1 MKVVKLTERD
11 LSRIV
16 SRVLSEQLQ
25 VSDNT
30 QPTTS
35 SQTDGVPN
43 IFQSQTGNRP
53 EDIEFVN
60 SLLKRQGAVKN
71 SQGKINFP
79 CLDKLNQY
87 RTNKGGV
94 YIVGN
99 TTYKFFGNGEYRSW
113 STDTSKN
120 QTKGTWSCNS
130 KGNIELNGLES
141 DLGVQKEKTPF
152 QWKQAPTAEEVQSG
166 KKLLRYGMMG
176 DFVGVV
182 QEKLKS
188 LGSNPGTID
197 KKFGGNTLKAVKDFQ
212 KKSDLEDDG
221 LVGKKTYAALFEV
234 KPQAQPEQPNVATA
248 EKTNVQSKQANTK
261 TSPLRG
267 QVQRSVS
274 EPPTAASQTNTT
286 VADTGLDFS

>member
-16 SRVLSEQLQ
+16 ERVLSEQLQ
-25 VSDNT
+25 VSNNT

-35 SQTDGVPN
+35 SQTDGASN
-43 IFQSQTGNRP
+43 IFQTQTGNRP
-53 EDIEFVN
+53 KNVEFVD

-71 SQGKINFP
+71 SQGKIVFP

-87 RTNKGGV
+87 RTKPGV
-94 YIVGN
+94 FIVGN

-120 QTKGTWSCNS
+120 QTKGTYSCNS

-141 DLGVQKEKTPF
+141 DLGVQKEKAPF
-152 QWKQAPTAEEVQSG
+152 QWKQSPTAEEVQSG

-188 LGSNPGTID
+188 LGSNPGTTD

-212 KKSDLEDDG
+212 RKNDLEDDG
-221 LVGKKTYAALFEV
+221 KVGKKTYAALFEV
-234 KPQAQPEQPNVATA
+234 KPQSQPEQPNVATA
-248 EKTNVQSKQANTK
+248 EKTNVQPKQADLK
-261 TSPLRG
+261 TSTLRG

-274 EPPTAASQTNTT
+274 GPPSAATQTNTT